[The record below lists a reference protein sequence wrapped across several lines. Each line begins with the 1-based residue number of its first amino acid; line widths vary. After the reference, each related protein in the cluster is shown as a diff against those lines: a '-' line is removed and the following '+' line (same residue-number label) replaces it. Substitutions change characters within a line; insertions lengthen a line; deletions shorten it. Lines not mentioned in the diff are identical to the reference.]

1 MYAVCPAVKQCDNPT
16 DEEVDRVHALVVE
29 ATVQLYE
36 RYKHL
41 VPGWETRHLLIK

>member
-1 MYAVCPAVKQCDNPT
+1 MKQCDNPT